1 MEEPKK
7 REMKEILTDLEVM
20 YNNISEQIKTY
31 ENAISDAKQFENDN
45 ANRKNSIR
53 KFGRIIS

>member
-7 REMKEILTDLEVM
+7 KGNERNIADLEVM

-31 ENAISDAKQFENDN
+31 ENAISDVNIGASFTEYLISLHLS
-45 ANRKNSIR
+45 RKS
-53 KFGRIIS
+53 